1 MVVLGGWVLLMSEVP
16 LGLRVLTGINDER
29 LEREREREAHQ
40 RGLEHNVLVDEGVS
54 MCI

>member
-29 LEREREREAHQ
+29 LERERERGAPEGARAQ
-40 RGLEHNVLVDEGVS
+40 RLG
-54 MCI
+54 